1 MEVMLLR
8 SIVVSFACLG
18 VLTWVWRLFNW
29 LWLRPKTL
37 EKCLRQQGL
46 SGNPYRLLFG
56 DTKDSSKMRVKAT
69 SKPISFSNDYSPR
82 VLPFLHHTIDMY
94 STNSFIWHGPVP
106 MINITEPEMIREVL
120 SRIDDFPKPI
130 NNPFVSM
137 LATGIVAYEGEKWA
151 KQRKLLNPAFHME
164 KLKLMLPQF
173 YTSCNDMINKWE
185 KMASKTGSCEL
196 DVWPF
201 LTTLTA
207 DVISR
212 AAFSSSYEEGRRIFQ
227 LIREQMRLVV
237 MVNESVYIPGW
248 RYVPTSMNKRI
259 QEIEGEMQVLLQDMI
274 FKKKK
279 EMEAEEDAKDD
290 LLGILMES
298 CFKEVEEKKHGKQKQ
313 QQVAMTLKEV
323 INECKLFYLAGQE
336 TTSVLLV
343 WTMIML
349 SKHQDWQA
357 LAREEV
363 LRTFGNNTPDFDG
376 LNHLKTVTMILN
388 EVLRLYPPIVEL
400 RRRTCSNVKL
410 GKLSLPAGVLVSLP
424 IVLPHQDPRFWGE
437 DAKEFN
443 PERFSEGILKAA
455 KGSNSFFPFS
465 WGPRI
470 CLGQNFAIIEA
481 KLALTMI
488 LQRFSVKLSPAYVHA
503 PFPAGMLQP
512 QFGAHLIFDRLLR

>member
-1 MEVMLLR
+1 MEVSLLR

-29 LWLRPKTL
+29 LWLRPKML
-37 EKCLRQQGL
+37 KKCLRQQGL
-46 SGNPYRLLFG
+46 SGNSYQLLFG
-56 DTKDSSKMRVKAT
+56 DTRDSTRMLVEAT
-69 SKPISFSNDYSPR
+69 SKPISFSNDYLSR
-82 VLPFLHHTIDMY
+82 VLPFLHHTINKY
-94 STNSFIWHGPVP
+94 GTNSFIWHGPVP
-106 MINITEPEMIREVL
+106 MISITEPELIREVL
-120 SRIDDFPKPI
+120 SRIHDFRKPI
-130 NNPFVSM
+130 FNPLVS
-137 LATGIVAYEGEKWA
+137 LIVTGLVGYEGEKWA
-151 KQRKLLNPAFHME
+151 KHRKLLNPAFHME

-173 YTSCNDMINKWE
+173 YTSCNDVINKWE
-185 KMASKTGSCEL
+185 KMVSEAGSCEL

-207 DVISR
+207 DVISQV
-212 AAFSSSYEEGRRIFQ
+212 AFSSSYEEGRRIFQ
-227 LIREQMRLVV
+227 LIREQLKLVV
-237 MVNESVYIPGW
+237 IVNESVYIPGW

-259 QEIEGEMQVLLQDMI
+259 QEIEGEIQVLLQDMI

-279 EMEAEEDAKDD
+279 EKEAEEDAKDD

-349 SKHQDWQA
+349 SKQQDWQA

-363 LRTFGNNTPDFDG
+363 LRTFGNHTPDFSG

-388 EVLRLYPPIVEL
+388 EVLRLYPPAVEL
-400 RRRTCSNVKL
+400 RRRTFGNVKL

-424 IVLPHQDPRFWGE
+424 IVLTHQDPRLWGG
-437 DAKEFN
+437 DAKEFK
-443 PERFSEGILKAA
+443 PERFSDGILKAA

-465 WGPRI
+465 WGSRI

-488 LQRFSVKLSPAYVHA
+488 LQRFSFRLSPSYIHA
-503 PFPAGMLQP
+503 PLHGGVLHP
-512 QFGAHLIFDRLLR
+512 QFGAHIILDRL